1 LKLRSHLTSWNLG
14 KSIDYHIWIPL

>member
-1 LKLRSHLTSWNLG
+1 LMLRSHLTSWNLG